1 MSEQTPVAP
10 SREAILEVRDLAVD
24 YGQGRSAL
32 HALAGVDLT
41 LHRGELL
48 GISGESGSGKSTF
61 AATITRLL
69 RPPGRIISGSVR
81 YHPRH
86 DPPVDVLTMAEA
98 ALRRWRWEEVS
109 VVFQAAM
116 NSLNPVARVSSQL
129 TDVLEVHRPEMDKRA
144 RLDRARELA
153 ELVGIHESR
162 LSAYPHQLSGGMRQR
177 IMIAMALALD
187 PEIVIMDEPTTALD
201 VVVQREI
208 LTRMSE
214 LRARLG
220 FSVIFITHDLSL
232 LLELADEIAVMYA
245 GKIVESGAVEETL
258 LYPKHPYTEG
268 LLTSIPSRVAR
279 GQRLNVIKGTVPNP
293 FRLPKGCRFEPRCPY
308 AFEPCKPHEP
318 PLEAISS
325 DRRVRCWLSV
335 PKDHFPVDSPQAGAR
350 PTAATDSAPIPAS
363 TAPPSGTTG
372 ADATTGGAS

>member
-1 MSEQTPVAP
+1 MSGETPVAP

-24 YGQGRSAL
+24 YGEGRSAL
-32 HALAGVDLT
+32 HALAGIDLT

-61 AATITRLL
+61 AAAITRLL
-69 RPPGRIISGSVR
+69 RPPGRIISGSVI
-81 YHPRH
+81 YHPRLG
-86 DPPVDVLTMAEA
+86 PPVDVLTMESA
-98 ALRRWRWEEVS
+98 ALQRWRWEEVS

-116 NSLNPVARVSSQL
+116 NSLNPVARISAQL
-129 TDVLEVHRPEMDKRA
+129 TDVLEVHRPKMDRRA
-144 RLDRARELA
+144 RLERARELA

-214 LRARLG
+214 LRAGLG
-220 FSVIFITHDLSL
+220 FSVIFITHDMSL

-245 GKIVESGAVEETL
+245 GKLVELAPAEDLHRSPL
-258 LYPKHPYTEG
+258 HPYTEG
-268 LLTSIPSRVAR
+268 LLGSFPSLVGAR
-279 GQRLNVIKGTVPNP
+279 RELVGLVGSPPDLRHVPS
-293 FRLPKGCRFEPRCPY
+293 GCSYHERCPI
-308 AFEPCKPHEP
+308 AQDLCARVEPELKTC
-318 PLEAISS
+318 
-325 DRRVRCWLSV
+325 DRRSV
-335 PKDHFPVDSPQAGAR
+335 ACHFRSPGPVAL
-350 PTAATDSAPIPAS
+350 PTAPVAEPEGQAH
-363 TAPPSGTTG
+363 TG
-372 ADATTGGAS
+372 LIEVRDA

>member
-1 MSEQTPVAP
+1 MSEETLVAP
-10 SREAILEVRDLAVD
+10 SREVILEVRDLAVD
-24 YGQGRSAL
+24 YDQGRSAL

-69 RPPGRIISGSVR
+69 RPPGRIISGSVS

-86 DPPVDVLTMAEA
+86 DPPVDVLTMEGA

-116 NSLNPVARVSSQL
+116 NSLNPVTRISTQL
-129 TDVLEVHRPEMDKRA
+129 TDVLEVHRPGMDKRA
-144 RLDRARELA
+144 RLERARELA

-214 LRARLG
+214 LRAGLG

-245 GKIVESGAVEETL
+245 GKIVELAPAEE
-258 LYPKHPYTEG
+258 LYRSPRHPYTEG
-268 LLTSIPSRVAR
+268 LLGSFPSLVGPRRELVGLVGSPPDLRRVPPGCSYHERCPIAQDTCAR
-279 GQRLNVIKGTVPNP
+279 VEPELMTYDRRSVACHFRSPGPGAVPP
-293 FRLPKGCRFEPRCPY
+293 GADPDGDRLPPGLIE
-308 AFEPCKPHEP
+308 
-318 PLEAISS
+318 
-325 DRRVRCWLSV
+325 VR
-335 PKDHFPVDSPQAGAR
+335 
-350 PTAATDSAPIPAS
+350 
-363 TAPPSGTTG
+363 
-372 ADATTGGAS
+372 DA